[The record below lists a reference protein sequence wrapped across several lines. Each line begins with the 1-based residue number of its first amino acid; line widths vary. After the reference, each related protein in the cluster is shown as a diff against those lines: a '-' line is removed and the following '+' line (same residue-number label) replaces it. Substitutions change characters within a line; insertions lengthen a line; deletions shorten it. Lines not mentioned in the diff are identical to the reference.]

1 MTSVS
6 ESTRQAEIAAEQRHV
21 DVVYARLE
29 SMRAE
34 TERMQRE
41 GYRIAGARTPGSLV
55 ERDAMVYHAS
65 QRLRALDAEYE
76 GLVFGR
82 IDLRA
87 SNTEPG
93 GATPAGT
100 GAVQGKGETRHIGR
114 LGLRDEDYQPL
125 VIDWRAP
132 GAAPFYQATAEEP
145 QGVVRRRVI
154 QCRGPKVIDIEDDL
168 LDVEAADVTVVGEG
182 ALLATLARAK
192 TERMR
197 DIVST
202 IQREQDEAIRAS
214 AAGVTLIEGGPG
226 TGKTAVALHRAAH
239 LLYRDRRRYEGAG
252 VLLVGPSPVFM
263 SYVDRVLPSLG
274 EETAELRSLG
284 AIVDGISSDRL
295 DPPAVAALKGS
306 LRMRRF
312 LQRLIRQ
319 APPDA
324 PTSLRIVYGGEVLR
338 LGAGDLDRVRRDLH
352 QRVQHP
358 NAAGPEARRALVQA
372 LWAVR
377 PSGVAWTTKAFA
389 AEIYDR
395 DEFER
400 VARAWWPMLAPAA
413 VIGWLSDVERVR
425 DAGRDWLSH
434 RECETL
440 AESWKGALGDLSVA
454 DVALVDEV
462 RVLLGEAPRPTRRR
476 TRGRSMG
483 IDFAGDDIRELSTVT
498 DRYYTAPERATR
510 PDNYDGYAHL
520 VVDEAQDVSPM
531 QWRMLGRRGGQAS
544 WTIVGDAAQSAWP
557 DPDEA
562 RRAQQETLRGKQIRR
577 FHLTTNYRNS
587 AEIFEFAASVV
598 RRSVPDADLPTAV
611 RRTGAVPEHRIVAS
625 GEFKAELQAV
635 VAELAA
641 AVDGTIGVITPAAR
655 RNDAIAWLAPADGL
669 DGLDGRVQVVDGMRA
684 KGMEYDAVV
693 LVAPDEIAA
702 ESPAGIRVLYVAL
715 TRATHRLVTLA
726 RTSAWRPPS
735 ARKGTFHAESGHE
748 GPLPRAE
755 DAGGAEGAGGAERA
769 GRADGA
775 GGAARSGGEVTRE
788 AGAGSSAASR
798 RTGRGRRHSPGSGR
812 RT

>member
-1 MTSVS
+1 MS
-6 ESTRQAEIAAEQRHV
+6 EVTRQSEIDAEQRHV
-21 DVVYARLE
+21 DVVYSRVE

-34 TERMQRE
+34 AERMQRE
-41 GYRIAGARTPGSLV
+41 GYRMARARTPGSLV
-55 ERDAMVYHAS
+55 ERDAMVYHAA

-82 IDLRA
+82 IDVRIQPA
-87 SNTEPG
+87 DPG
-93 GATPAGT
+93 AAPKSPADP
-100 GAVQGKGETRHIGR
+100 AAAPNLETRHIGR
-114 LGLRDEDYQPL
+114 LGLRDRNYEPL

-132 GAAPFYQATAEEP
+132 GAAPFYQATAEQP

-154 QCRGPKVIDIEDDL
+154 QCRGATVLDIEDDL
-168 LDVEAADVTVVGEG
+168 LDVDADADGGSAVAIVGDG

-197 DIVST
+197 DIVTT
-202 IQREQDEAIRAS
+202 IQREQDEAIRAPAS
-214 AAGVTLIEGGPG
+214 GVTLIEGGPG

-284 AIVDGISSDRL
+284 AMVDGITSDRL
-295 DPPAVAALKGS
+295 DPPALAALKGS

-319 APPDA
+319 EPPDV
-324 PTSLRIVYGGEVLR
+324 PTSLRIVYGGQVLR
-338 LGAGDLDRVRRDLH
+338 LGAADLERVRRELH

-377 PSGVAWTTKAFA
+377 PPGVTWATKPFA
-389 AEIYDR
+389 ADLYDR

-400 VARAWWPMLAPAA
+400 FARAWWPMLSPAA
-413 VIGWLSDVERVR
+413 VIGWLADDERVR

-434 RECETL
+434 RDAAAL
-440 AESWKGALGDLSVA
+440 AQSWQGAPADMSVA

-462 RVLLGEAPRPTRRR
+462 RVLLGEPPRPTRRR

-498 DRYYTAPERATR
+498 DRYYSAPERATR
-510 PDNYDGYAHL
+510 PDNYDGYAHVL
-520 VVDEAQDVSPM
+520 VDEAQDVSPM

-557 DPDEA
+557 DLQEA

-587 AEIFEFAASVV
+587 AEIFEFAAQVV
-598 RRSVPDADLPTAV
+598 RRSVPDADLPVAV
-611 RRTGAVPEHRIVAS
+611 RRTGALPEHRFVTAADLETAVKS
-625 GEFKAELQAV
+625 AVDELTKS
-635 VAELAA
+635 
-641 AVDGTIGVITPAAR
+641 VDGTVGVITPAAR
-655 RNDAIAWLAPADGL
+655 RAEIGGWLASH
-669 DGLDGRVQVVDGMRA
+669 DGRVQVVDGMRA
-684 KGMEYDAVV
+684 KGMEYDGV
-693 LVAPDEIAA
+693 LLVGPEEIAA
-702 ESPAGIRVLYVAL
+702 ESPAGVRVLYVGL
-715 TRATHRLVTLA
+715 TRATHRLLTLA
-726 RTSAWRPPS
+726 QSKDWLDS
-735 ARKGTFHAESGHE
+735 VDQ
-748 GPLPRAE
+748 PLSQRQ
-755 DAGGAEGAGGAERA
+755 
-769 GRADGA
+769 
-775 GGAARSGGEVTRE
+775 
-788 AGAGSSAASR
+788 
-798 RTGRGRRHSPGSGR
+798 H
-812 RT
+812 